1 MLDRLQTLLE
11 VARAGSVTGAAKTLH
26 VSQSTV
32 SKRLATLES
41 EVGGALLEA
50 HGRGVM
56 LTAAGHSLVARTA
69 PLVAELRA
77 ALSESHIDTAGSLSV
92 AVSESVL
99 ASWGASRL
107 RTASEQVS
115 GLRLE
120 LSAHTSLVAV
130 ELVQSGDAHLAL
142 CAGNL
147 EALELVRLSVAEEPM
162 VVVPSAGESLRLRR
176 GKSVPVMSVAP
187 ASPTWR
193 SLKAGLRQLE
203 KERQIRFEVQQTIQ
217 SFGSVL
223 QLARAGFGHA
233 LVPIGVARAFGL
245 SARDWVAIP
254 RPGLVRSISIY
265 ARKRTLSRPLVD
277 TFVNALSSQFDRSTL

>member
-1 MLDRLQTLLE
+1 MDRLQTLLE
-11 VARAGSVTGAAKTLH
+11 VARTGSVTGAARSLH

-41 EVGGALLEA
+41 EVGGPLLEA
-50 HGRGVM
+50 QGRGVM
-56 LTAAGHSLVARTA
+56 LTAAGDALVARTA
-69 PLVAELRA
+69 PLLAELRA
-77 ALSESHIDTAGSLSV
+77 ALSESHIDTAGSISV

-99 ASWGASRL
+99 AAWGAAQL
-107 RTASEQVS
+107 RTASEKVR

-142 CAGNL
+142 CAGDL
-147 EALELVRLSVAEEPM
+147 EAVDLVRLPLLDEPM
-162 VVVPSAGESLRLRR
+162 VVVPSAGESVRLRR
-176 GKSVPVMSVAP
+176 GNTVPVMSVAP

-193 SLKAGLRQLE
+193 SLKPGLRQLE
-203 KERQIRFEVQQTIQ
+203 KERGIRFEVQQTIQ
-217 SFGSVL
+217 SFASVL

-245 SARDWVAIP
+245 SAREWVSVP

-265 ARKRTLSRPLVD
+265 ARKRTLSRPIVD
-277 TFVNALSSQFDRSTL
+277 AFVNALNYRG